1 MTGAGSLSALLAA
14 NPLDP
19 DATNAVAFW
28 DDPHISQGML
38 SAHLDPTTD
47 AATHRPDQVRATLR
61 WLTQKVLEGRGHLD
75 VLDLGCGPGLYAQQ
89 LAAAGHMVTGIDISS
104 RSLDYARSEARRA
117 GLAID
122 YRCQSYLA
130 LDEEA
135 AFDLVLLIFCD
146 FGALTRADQIDLL
159 ARIMRALRPDGVL
172 VFDAFGMD
180 FPSHQRDH
188 RTWTNHPVGGFWSPQ
203 PHLVLEES
211 RHFPSQRVVARRIVV
226 IPEDAEPVV
235 HHLRDHYFDRTQL
248 TEMLSES
255 GYLAPRFDGT
265 VIGSADVAPGG
276 VLLVTAQAPVR
287 RADPGTA

>member
-1 MTGAGSLSALLAA
+1 MTGGSLSALLAA

-47 AATHRPDQVRATLR
+47 AATRRPDQVRATLR

-89 LAAAGHMVTGIDISS
+89 LAAAGHRVTGIDIST
-104 RSLDYARSEARRA
+104 RSLDHARSEARRA

-122 YRCQSYLA
+122 YQCQSYLT

-146 FGALTRADQIDLL
+146 FGALTRADQVDLL
-159 ARIMRALRPDGVL
+159 ARIMRALRPNGVL
-172 VFDAFGMD
+172 VFDVFGMD
-180 FPSHQRDH
+180 FPSHQRDN
-188 RTWTNHPVGGFWSPQ
+188 RTWTNHPDGGFWSAQ

-211 RHFPSQRVVARRIVV
+211 GHFPAQRVVARRIVV
-226 IPEDAEPVV
+226 IPEDSEPVV

-248 TEMLSES
+248 IGMLTES
-255 GYLAPRFDGT
+255 GFLAPQFDGT
-265 VIGSADVAPGG
+265 VIGSADVAPGS
-276 VLLVTAQAPVR
+276 VLLVTAQAPGR
-287 RADPGTA
+287 RADPRT